1 MSKTKQTTAK
11 IQETLKTSHLNLA
24 KELDISVSIND
35 VLNHLEFL
43 KKIDDNGQ
51 NKFYNENFEAN
62 SIRRYELFW
71 IPFLL
76 KVSVNFYEDL
86 QYSPPLGKNF

>member
-1 MSKTKQTTAK
+1 MKQTTAK
-11 IQETLKTSHLNLA
+11 NQETLKTSHLNLA

-51 NKFYNENFEAN
+51 NLG
-62 SIRRYELFW
+62 SI
-71 IPFLL
+71 
-76 KVSVNFYEDL
+76 
-86 QYSPPLGKNF
+86 

>member
-11 IQETLKTSHLNLA
+11 TQETLKTAHLNLA

-43 KKIDDNGQ
+43 TKIDDNGQ
-51 NKFYNENFEAN
+51 NKFYNEK
-62 SIRRYELFW
+62 S
-71 IPFLL
+71 FL
-76 KVSVNFYEDL
+76 
-86 QYSPPLGKNF
+86 

>member
-1 MSKTKQTTAK
+1 MSKMKQTTAK
-11 IQETLKTSHLNLA
+11 IQETLKTSKLNLA

-51 NKFYNENFEAN
+51 NKFYNENFVSN

-76 KVSVNFYEDL
+76 KVSANFYEDL